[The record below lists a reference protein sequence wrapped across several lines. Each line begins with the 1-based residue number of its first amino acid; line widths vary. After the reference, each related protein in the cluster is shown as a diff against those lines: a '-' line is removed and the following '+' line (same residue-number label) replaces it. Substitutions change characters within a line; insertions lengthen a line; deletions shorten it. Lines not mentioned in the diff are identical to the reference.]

1 MREKPIAKL
10 VKAVAGSRKLHLKD
24 LKKRSKPVNV
34 VKVGDMT
41 IRTKARSAIDGSD
54 KYNNDPTRPSVSVP
68 VGRYGKELG
77 TTMEYKR
84 KNSWSK
90 NPPKPSMRGDIP
102 ASKKSQM
109 GFGDDVSRSRDPI
122 LQRHVKTAAKIAIGG
137 AGFAAGSA
145 WSEHKRKQRGY

>member
-1 MREKPIAKL
+1 MREKAVAKL
-10 VKAVAGSRKLHLKD
+10 IKAVAGSRKLNLKD
-24 LKKRSKPVNV
+24 LKKV
-34 VKVGDMT
+34 
-41 IRTKARSAIDGSD
+41 
-54 KYNNDPTRPSVSVP
+54 RPSRKPDIISSP
-68 VGRYGKELG
+68 VTYVDPKSRKRPLKPKPTPLP

-84 KNSWSK
+84 KNGMSK
-90 NPPKPSMRGDIP
+90 NPVKPSMRGDIP

-122 LQRHVKTAAKIAIGG
+122 LQRHVNTAAKIAIGG

>member
-1 MREKPIAKL
+1 MREKAIAKL
-10 VKAVAGSRKLHLKD
+10 VKAVTGSRKLHLND
-24 LKKRSKPVNV
+24 LKKV
-34 VKVGDMT
+34 
-41 IRTKARSAIDGSD
+41 
-54 KYNNDPTRPSVSVP
+54 RPSRKPDIISSPYTYVNTKSRKRP
-68 VGRYGKELG
+68 LKPKPEPLP

-84 KNSWSK
+84 KNAMMK

-122 LQRHVKTAAKIAIGG
+122 LQRHVNTAAKIAIGG

-145 WSEHKRKQRGY
+145 WSDHKRKQRGY

>member
-1 MREKPIAKL
+1 MREKPLAKL
-10 VKAVAGSRKLHLKD
+10 VKAVAGSRKLNLKD
-24 LKKRSKPVNV
+24 LKKVRPSRKADWPAVSVNGKLRKSKPE
-34 VKVGDMT
+34 T
-41 IRTKARSAIDGSD
+41 LA
-54 KYNNDPTRPSVSVP
+54 
-68 VGRYGKELG
+68 

-84 KNSWSK
+84 KNSMSK
-90 NPPKPSMRGDIP
+90 TPIDTSKRGDIP

-122 LQRHVKTAAKIAIGG
+122 LQRHVNTAAKIAIGG